1 MEDGELSEVLDE
13 QARYYRA
20 FAATYD
26 LAAEWE
32 SDQPQVREAVAPV
45 YDWFDRLPIEG
56 RVLELGCG
64 TGLWTRRLARR
75 AQHVHAIDVAPEML
89 ERAQTRLAGVDHVT
103 FELADLYRW
112 RPTSTYDV
120 VFFSFVLSHV
130 PPHMAPRFWHVVSSS
145 LADAGMIAFV
155 DDAPSR
161 HDVEHWLAGGIAQR
175 TLGDGT
181 QYRIVKVLP
190 TPEELVD
197 TMATHGLEEANVTV
211 LGDAFLGG
219 VAHSGSRRDSGL
231 T

>member
-1 MEDGELSEVLDE
+1 VDEHELSEVLDE

-45 YDWFDRLPIEG
+45 YDWFERLPIEG

-64 TGLWTRRLARR
+64 TGLWTQRLARR
-75 AQHVHAIDVAPEML
+75 AQHVYAVDVAPEML
-89 ERAQTRLAGVDHVT
+89 ERAQARLSGIDHVS

-112 RPTSTYDV
+112 RPTSAYDV
-120 VFFSFVLSHV
+120 VFSSFVLSHV

-145 LADAGMIAFV
+145 LADGGMVVFV

-161 HDVEHWLAGGIAQR
+161 RDVEHWVAGGIAQR
-175 TLGDGT
+175 TLDDGT
-181 QYRIVKVLP
+181 QYRIVKILP
-190 TPEELVD
+190 TPDELLD
-197 TMATHGLEEANVTV
+197 TMAAHGLEEANVTV

-219 VAHSGSRRDSGL
+219 VACRGPRRDSGL